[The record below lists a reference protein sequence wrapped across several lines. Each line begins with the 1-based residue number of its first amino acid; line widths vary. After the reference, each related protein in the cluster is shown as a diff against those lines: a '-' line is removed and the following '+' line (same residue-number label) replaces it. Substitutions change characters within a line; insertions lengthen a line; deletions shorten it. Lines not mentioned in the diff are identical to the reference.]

1 MLYLV
6 AADEQFL
13 LILEKVLDTRA
24 ASKEQEPCL

>member
-13 LILEKVLDTRA
+13 LILEKVLHTRGA
-24 ASKEQEPCL
+24 IKEPYLI